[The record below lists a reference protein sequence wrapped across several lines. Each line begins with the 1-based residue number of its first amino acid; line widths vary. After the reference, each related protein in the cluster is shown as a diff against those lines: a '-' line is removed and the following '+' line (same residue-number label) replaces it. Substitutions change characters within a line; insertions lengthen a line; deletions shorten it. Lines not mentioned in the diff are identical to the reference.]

1 MRKHSP
7 LTYAAKVQDADA
19 DPALA
24 RRPPLS
30 AADGQGVLPGAAA
43 REVPTQMVI
52 YPGEGHG
59 IRQPRHREDVLRR
72 VLAWF
77 ERYDGK

>member
-1 MRKHSP
+1 
-7 LTYAAKVQDADA
+7 
-19 DPALA
+19 
-24 RRPPLS
+24 
-30 AADGQGVLPGAAA
+30 
-43 REVPTQMVI
+43 MVI

-77 ERYDGK
+77 AKYDKK